1 MSILTPVSTSG
12 VFVWNTL
19 EVLISK
25 HDRTLSA
32 PEKGKICLKN
42 EQISEIL
49 PS

>member
-12 VFVWNTL
+12 VFVWNTVK
-19 EVLISK
+19 VLVSYYG
-25 HDRTLSA
+25 RTLSA

-49 PS
+49 QS